1 MPKNVLKRVQV
12 ALAESDEADPK
23 VVCGRLLMKLSP
35 DEREEAALFGL
46 VAMALVELDQEH
58 LLAEELARWRKQT
71 LGGRRRRDP

>member
-1 MPKNVLKRVQV
+1 MNVLRRVQV
-12 ALAESDEADPK
+12 ALAETSEPDPM
-23 VVCGRLLMKLSP
+23 VACGRLLMKLSP

-58 LLAEELARWRKQT
+58 LLAEELDRWRKQT